1 MAKFTHLHVHTEYSL
16 LDGLCKIDELLFK
29 ALEYGMDS
37 LAITDH
43 GTMSGVVKFYFKA
56 KEYGIKPIIGIET
69 YVANTSM
76 LEKSAALGADQSHL
90 VLLAKNEIGYK
101 NLLKLSSL
109 AHLEGFY
116 YRPRIDLELLKKHSE
131 GIIASTAC
139 LAGIVPRLFV
149 QGKDQEASQKAE
161 ELLDIF
167 GRDLYFEIMKN
178 EEPEQEEIN
187 QKMIKLSRKIGVPL
201 IATNDIHYVNKDDAE
216 AQDALLAVQT
226 GKMMADKNRLSMIGS
241 PTYYLRN
248 QEEMID
254 LFSEIPDAIKN
265 TQEVSKKCN
274 VEIPY
279 GKMIFPIYPI
289 KGKETS
295 TEHLAKMVWD
305 RVDARY
311 EKIDEDL
318 KKRIDYELDLIC
330 SKGYATYFLVTQDF
344 VNWAKAQGIRVG
356 PGRGSAAGSVVSYIL
371 RITSID
377 PILHDIPFERFMNP
391 ERPSPPDI
399 DIDIADERR
408 NEVIDYVTEKY
419 GKDMVAQV
427 VTFSVMKARESVRD
441 IGRVLGMPY
450 SEPDQVAKL
459 IPMGMNLSESLKS
472 VAELDIL
479 YKQPKYKRLLDLSM
493 RVEGVSRHASVH
505 AAAVVISD
513 IPLVNYAP
521 LQKDTKGRGIVTQF
535 DMYDLDLNV
544 ADNNK
549 ALGLLKVDFLGLRN
563 LTILEKAL
571 LYIKNSQGK
580 DVDLSSIPIDDKKTF
595 KTIASGETTGV
606 FQLESMGMR
615 RLGKKLKPS
624 TFVDVAAM
632 VALYR
637 PGPMQFIDEFVANKK
652 HKETIKYPHDDLKS
666 ILESTYGIAVFQE
679 QCMQIA
685 NVMGGYSLGEADILR
700 KAIGKKKKSIM
711 IKEKKRFVERA
722 VKTGYNQKIAE
733 AVFGLI
739 DRFAGYGFNKAH
751 SVSYA
756 MIAYQTAY
764 LKTHFPVEFM
774 AALLTV
780 GAGKGSSP
788 DRDDKIVQALTEC
801 KRLGIK
807 VLPPNINKSEI
818 SFTLETDEDS
828 FEKKAIRFG
837 FSAIKNIGD
846 AAIKPIMEARE
857 KDGDYLSL
865 TDFCS
870 RISGQKVTKR
880 VIESFIKVGAM
891 DQFGKRSAMLSA
903 LDTIKAKSAKEKLD
917 RESGQ
922 TSLFGLSSEEEKR
935 KIHKDPLPEMEELDR
950 KEKLLMEKELLGLY
964 LSEHPLA
971 HLLTSFE
978 RKTTHKMLQLNSE
991 EKIRG
996 DIVVG
1001 GIISSLRVVFTKK
1014 AGKEMAFVKLEDD
1027 TGTIEMVVFP
1037 KIFASTKSLWIK
1049 DKALLVNG
1057 KIESRGDGKSIIVEK
1072 ARLAEEDDEQ
1082 PKDNHEIEIIVPS
1095 RIASQK
1101 LVLLNSLLR
1110 SSPGDQVVI
1119 LLFVDE
1125 FDNVKRLAI
1134 PFGINY
1140 DQSLKEKISEILE

>member
-69 YVANTSM
+69 YVANSSR
-76 LEKSAALGADQSHL
+76 LEKSAVLGADQSHL
-90 VLLAKNEIGYK
+90 VLLAKNIKGYK

-109 AHLEGFY
+109 AYLEGFY
-116 YRPRIDLELLKKHSE
+116 YKPRIDLEILKKHSE
-131 GIIASTAC
+131 GLIASTAC
-139 LAGIVPRLFV
+139 LAGVVPRLFV
-149 QGKDQEASQKAE
+149 QGKDQEAQKKAE

-167 GRDLYFEIMKN
+167 GEDLYFEIMKN
-178 EEPEQEEIN
+178 KEPEQEKVN
-187 QKMIKLSRKIGVPL
+187 QKMIELSRKLGVPL

-216 AQDALLAVQT
+216 AQDALLAIQT
-226 GKMMADKNRLSMIGS
+226 GKLMTDKNRLSMLSS

-254 LFSEIPDAIKN
+254 LFSETPDAIKN
-265 TQEVSKKCN
+265 TQRLAKKCN
-274 VEIPY
+274 VEIPH
-279 GKMIFPIYPI
+279 GKMIFPVYPI
-289 KGKETS
+289 KGKETA
-295 TEHLAKMVWD
+295 TEHLTKMVWD
-305 RVDARY
+305 RANARY
-311 EKIDEDL
+311 EKIDKDL

-330 SKGYATYFLVTQDF
+330 SKGYATYFLITQDF
-344 VNWAKAQGIRVG
+344 VNWSKAQGIRVG

-371 RITSID
+371 RITSVD

-408 NEVIDYVTEKY
+408 NEVIDYVTQKY
-419 GKDMVAQV
+419 GEDKVAQV
-427 VTFSVMKARESVRD
+427 VTFNVMKARESVRD

-459 IPMGMNLSESLKS
+459 IPMGMNLNEALKS
-472 VAELDIL
+472 VAELDVL
-479 YKQPKYKRLLDLSM
+479 YKQPKYKRLVDLSM
-493 RVEGVSRHASVH
+493 KVEGVARHASVH
-505 AAAVVISD
+505 AAAVIITD

-544 ADNNK
+544 ADNNE

-580 DVDLSSIPIDDKKTF
+580 EIDLSSIPVDDKKTL

-711 IKEKKRFVERA
+711 VKERKRFVGRA
-722 VKTGYNQKIAE
+722 VETGYDRKTAE

-764 LKTHFPVEFM
+764 LKTHFPNEFM

-780 GAGKGSSP
+780 SSGRASGP
-788 DRDDKIVQALTEC
+788 DKDDRISQSLAEC

-807 VLPPNINKSEI
+807 VLPPDINKSEI
-818 SFTLETDEDS
+818 SFTLEPYENS
-828 FEKKAIRFG
+828 FQKKAIRFG
-837 FSAIKNIGD
+837 LSAIKNIGD
-846 AAIKPIMEARE
+846 AAIKPVMEARE
-857 KDGDYLSL
+857 RGGDYLSL

-891 DQFGKRSAMLSA
+891 DHFGKRSAMLSA
-903 LDTIKAKSAKEKLD
+903 LDAIKANSAKERQE

-922 TSLFGLSSEEEKR
+922 TSLFGGSSEEEQK
-935 KIHKDPLPEMEELDR
+935 KIHKDPLPEMKELDR

-964 LSEHPLA
+964 LSEHPLT
-971 HLLTSFE
+971 HLLASFE
-978 RKTTHKMLQLNSE
+978 KSTTHKMLQLSSE
-991 EKIRG
+991 DGIRG

-1001 GIISSLRVVFTKK
+1001 GIVSSLRIVLTKK
-1014 AGKEMAFVKLEDD
+1014 AGQEMAFVKLEDD
-1027 TGTIEMVVFP
+1027 TGTIEVVVFP
-1037 KIFASTKSLWIK
+1037 KVFASTKSLWEK
-1049 DKALLVNG
+1049 DKVLLING
-1057 KIESRGDGKSIIVEK
+1057 KVESRADGKSIIVEK
-1072 ARLAEEDDEQ
+1072 AKAAEEIKDQ
-1082 PKDNHEIEIIVPS
+1082 PEEDHEIKIVVPS

-1101 LVLLNSLLR
+1101 LVRLNSFLR
-1110 SSPGDQVVI
+1110 SSPGDQTVV

-1125 FDNVKRLAI
+1125 FDNAKRLVI

-1140 DQSLKEKISEILE
+1140 DQRLRTKISEILE